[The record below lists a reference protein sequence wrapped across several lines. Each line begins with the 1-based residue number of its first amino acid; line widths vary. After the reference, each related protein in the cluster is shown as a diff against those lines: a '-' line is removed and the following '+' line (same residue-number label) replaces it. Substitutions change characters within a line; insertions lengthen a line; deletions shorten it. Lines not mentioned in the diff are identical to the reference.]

1 MPPPV
6 KPQPPKRPA
15 APPAQQVS
23 ERTHIA
29 RYGRWWKRL
38 PGVPKTSAGYD
49 LLQEVAIEKYICG
62 NYDAV
67 AALPG
72 SQLNPWTW
80 HFRRF
85 ISLMLDRPE
94 TNPRYRFE
102 WNPYAMR
109 MLEEAYKNNFLAVAG
124 HASCSKS
131 EFFALYAIGR
141 FLIGARFPE
150 SANSPAVPV
159 ASPEYVKVFITSTSL
174 DESRGRIWGVV
185 EGYWA
190 EICRFFGGEQY
201 MQAKLISSTG
211 KIVRINSDG
220 RQNQLS
226 GITLVA
232 GGKGQDKDASTKIGF
247 KNRCVIFI
255 ADELPLLTHALYN
268 TAITN
273 LQSNDYLQFIG
284 IGNPT
289 SAFDPLGVFMEPE
302 EGWASVDETFDG
314 WKTKRGYCIR
324 FDGEKS
330 PNVQAGREV
339 WKGILSLRTVTDLR
353 ESLGP
358 KSPEYYRMVRG
369 YLSPDGDANA
379 IYTEVE
385 LISSGSQGKVTT
397 WLDSPEMIAFLDPA
411 FSHGG
416 DEAPMC
422 VAKLGQYH
430 SPIHQRSVKGI
441 ERVET
446 INLMALV
453 DASNKEVDRNQQLV
467 NLFHA
472 ECDKRG
478 IKVENRGVDS
488 TGAGDPFSTL
498 MAITMGR
505 GFQMVSFAGAP
516 SDKTVGPTNSRSG
529 KDRFANRVSELWY
542 VGKDFMKAG
551 QIRGLD
557 PETCI
562 QMCARMYKLVDR
574 EKVEVE
580 SKKIMKQRTNGRSP
594 DRADAFFGCIE
605 IARRRH
611 GLSSLTRAAARTALP
626 SAPENRTAYRQAAL
640 ESTLSGRSGKA
651 RFSDLNG
658 PTLSGANGF
667 ADSQRFG

>member
-1 MPPPV
+1 MPPPAKA
-6 KPQPPKRPA
+6 KPPVRA
-15 APPAQQVS
+15 APPSSQQM
-23 ERTHIA
+23 ERTHVA

-67 AALPG
+67 VALPG

-109 MLEEAYKNNFLAVAG
+109 MLEEAYANNFLAVAG

-141 FLIGARFPE
+141 FLIGARFPDC
-150 SANSPAVPV
+150 PV

-201 MQAKLISSTG
+201 MQAKLVSSLG
-211 KIVRINSDG
+211 KIVRINPDG
-220 RQNQLS
+220 KQNQLS

-289 SAFDPLGVFMEPE
+289 SPFDPLGVFMEPE
-302 EGWASVDETFDG
+302 DGWASVDENFDG

-330 PNVQAGREV
+330 PNVLAGREV

-358 KSPEYYRMVRG
+358 KSAEYYRMVRG

-385 LISSGSQGKVTT
+385 IITSGSQHKVST
-397 WLDSPEMIAFLDPA
+397 WLNSPTWIAFLDPA

-416 DEAPMC
+416 DEA
-422 VAKLGQYH
+422 VACFCRIGEYYSAIH
-430 SPIHQRSVKGI
+430 SKNVKGI
-441 ERVET
+441 ERAET
-446 INLMALV
+446 LNLMAKV
-453 DASNKEVDRNQQLV
+453 DASNKESDRNQQLV
-467 NLFHA
+467 NLFHE
-472 ECDKRG
+472 ECVKRG
-478 IKVENRGVDS
+478 IKVEDRGSDA
-488 TGAGDPFSTL
+488 TGAGDPFATL
-498 MAITMGR
+498 MALTMGR

-516 SDKTVGPTNSRSG
+516 SDKTVGNTNGRNG

-542 VGKDFMKAG
+542 VGKDFVKSG
-551 QIRGLD
+551 QVRGLD

-580 SKKIMKQRTNGRSP
+580 SKKIMKQRTNGKSP

-611 GLSSLTRAAARTALP
+611 GFVAATRAARRTALP
-626 SAPENRTAYRQAAL
+626 SAPVDERYAAL
-640 ESTLSGRSGKA
+640 EAAIAQRRGKGRY
-651 RFSDLNG
+651 SDLTG
-658 PTLSGANGF
+658 PTISSMGGF
-667 ADSQRFG
+667 ADQTSFS

>member
-1 MPPPV
+1 MAQTS
-6 KPQPPKRPA
+6 PQ
-15 APPAQQVS
+15 QM

-49 LLQEVAIEKYICG
+49 LLQEVALEKYICG
-62 NYDAV
+62 NYDALV
-67 AALPG
+67 SQPG
-72 SQLNPWTW
+72 SHLNPWTW

-85 ISLMLDRPE
+85 ISLILDRPE
-94 TNPRYRFE
+94 CNRRFE
-102 WNPYAMR
+102 WNPYAVR
-109 MLEEAYKNNFLAVAG
+109 MLEEAYANNFLAVAG

-131 EFFALYAIGR
+131 EFFAVYAIGR
-141 FLIGARFPE
+141 FLVGARFPDK
-150 SANSPAVPV
+150 PV
-159 ASPEYVKVFITSTSL
+159 ASPEYVKVFITSTTL
-174 DESRGRIWGVV
+174 EESRGRIWGVV
-185 EGYWA
+185 EAYWS
-190 EICRFFGGEQY
+190 EFCRFFGGEQY
-201 MQAKLISSTG
+201 MQAKLVSSMG
-211 KIVRINSDG
+211 KIVRLNQDG
-220 RQNQLS
+220 KQNQLS
-226 GITLVA
+226 GIALVA

-255 ADELPLLTHALYN
+255 ADELPLLTHSLYN

-273 LQSNDYLQFIG
+273 LQSNEYMQFIG

-289 SAFDPLGVFMEPE
+289 SPFDPLGVFMEPE
-302 EGWASVDETFDG
+302 EGWNSVNETFDG

-330 PNVQAGREV
+330 PNVLAGREV

-369 YLSPDGDANA
+369 FLSPDGDANA

-385 LISSGSQGKVTT
+385 ITSSGSQQKVTT
-397 WLDSPEMIAFLDPA
+397 WLSSPTPIAFLDPA

-416 DEAPMC
+416 DEA
-422 VAKLGQYH
+422 VACFCRVGEYY
-430 SPIHQRSVKGI
+430 SAIHQRNVKGI
-441 ERVET
+441 ELVET

-453 DASNKEVDRNQQLV
+453 DASDKTVDRNQQLV
-467 NLFHA
+467 NLFNE
-472 ECDKRG
+472 ECVKRG
-478 IKVENRGVDS
+478 VKVEDRGSDS
-488 TGAGDPFSTL
+488 TGAGDPFASL

-516 SDKTVGPTNSRSG
+516 SDKIVGTTNARTG

-542 VGKDFMKAG
+542 VGKDFVKAG
-551 QIRGLD
+551 QVRGLD

-574 EKVEVE
+574 EKVEAE
-580 SKKIMKQRTNGRSP
+580 SKKVMKQRTNGRSP
-594 DRADAFFGCIE
+594 DRADAFFGCVE

-611 GLSSLTRAAARTALP
+611 GLTSLARAARRTALP
-626 SAPENRTAYRQAAL
+626 SAPIDRRHAAL
-640 ESTLSGRSGKA
+640 EAAVTSRAGKGRY
-651 RFSDLNG
+651 SDLSLETTSSNYG
-658 PTLSGANGF
+658 W
-667 ADSQRFG
+667 ADQSFG

>member
-330 PNVQAGREV
+330 PNVLAGREV

>member
-1 MPPPV
+1 M
-6 KPQPPKRPA
+6 
-15 APPAQQVS
+15 

-49 LLQEVAIEKYICG
+49 LLQEAAVEKYICG
-62 NYDAV
+62 NYDALV
-67 AALPG
+67 KLPG

-109 MLEEAYKNNFLAVAG
+109 MLEEAYANNFLAVAG

-141 FLIGARFPE
+141 FLIGARFPDC
-150 SANSPAVPV
+150 PV

-201 MQAKLISSTG
+201 MQAKLVSSLG
-211 KIVRINSDG
+211 KIVRVNPDG
-220 RQNQLS
+220 KQNQLA

-255 ADELPLLTHALYN
+255 ADELPLLTHSLYN

-273 LQSNDYLQFIG
+273 LQSNEYLQFIG

-289 SAFDPLGVFMEPE
+289 SPFDPLGVFMEPD
-302 EGWASVDETFDG
+302 EGWNSVDETFDG

-330 PNVQAGREV
+330 PNVLAGREV

-353 ESLGP
+353 RDLGP

-369 YLSPDGDANA
+369 FLSPDGDANA

-385 LISSGSQGKVTT
+385 ITSSGSQHKVST
-397 WLDSPEMIAFLDPA
+397 WLTPSTPIAFLDPA

-416 DEAPMC
+416 DEADAC
-422 VAKLGQYH
+422 FCRVGDYYSA
-430 SPIHQRSVKGI
+430 IHQRTVKGI
-441 ERVET
+441 ELVET

-453 DASNKEVDRNQQLV
+453 DASNKTVDRNQQLV
-467 NLFHA
+467 NLYHE
-472 ECDKRG
+472 ECSKRG
-478 IKVENRGVDS
+478 IKVEDRGSDS
-488 TGAGDPFSTL
+488 TGAGDPFASL

-505 GFQMVSFAGAP
+505 GFQTVSFAGAP
-516 SDKTVGPTNSRSG
+516 SDKTVGTTNSRTG

-542 VGKDFMKAG
+542 VGKDLIKAG

-557 PETCI
+557 PETCS
-562 QMCARMYKLVDR
+562 QMRARMYKLVDR

-611 GLSSLTRAAARTALP
+611 GLTSLAKAARRTALP
-626 SAPENRTAYRQAAL
+626 SAPKNPMAARHAAL
-640 ESTLSGRSGKA
+640 VAAVTDQKGRGKYT
-651 RFSDLNG
+651 DLI
-658 PTLSGANGF
+658 TASLTANQGW
-667 ADSQRFG
+667 ADQSFH

>member
-1 MPPPV
+1 MPPPT
-6 KPQPPKRPA
+6 
-15 APPAQQVS
+15 AQQM

-38 PGVPKTSAGYD
+38 PGVPKASAGYD
-49 LLQEVAIEKYICG
+49 LLQEVAIEKHICG
-62 NYDAV
+62 NYDVV

-72 SQLNPWTW
+72 SQLEPWTW

-94 TNPRYRFE
+94 ANPRYRFE
-102 WNPYAMR
+102 WNPYAIR
-109 MLEEAYKNNFLAVAG
+109 MLEEAYANNFLAVAG

-141 FLIGARFPE
+141 FLIGARSPG
-150 SANSPAVPV
+150 SPA
-159 ASPEYVKVFITSTSL
+159 ASPEFVKVFITSTSL

-201 MQAKLISSTG
+201 MQAKLISSLG
-211 KIVRINSDG
+211 KIVRVNPDG
-220 RQNQLS
+220 KQNQLS

-255 ADELPLLTHALYN
+255 ADELPLLTHNLYN

-289 SAFDPLGVFMEPE
+289 SPFDPLGVFMEPE
-302 EGWASVDETFDG
+302 EGWGSVDETFDG

-330 PNVQAGREV
+330 PNVLAGREV
-339 WKGILSLRTVTDLR
+339 WKGILGLRTVTDLR

-369 YLSPDGDANA
+369 FLSPDGDVNA

-385 LISSGSQGKVTT
+385 IIISGSQRKVAT
-397 WLDSPEMIAFLDPA
+397 WLNSPVMIGFLDPA

-416 DEAPMC
+416 DEAPAC
-422 VAKLGQYH
+422 FCLVGEYYSA
-430 SPIHQRSVKGI
+430 IHQRNVKGI
-441 ERVET
+441 QLVET
-446 INLMALV
+446 LNLMLKV

-467 NLFHA
+467 NLFDA
-472 ECDKRG
+472 ECSQRG
-478 IKVENRGVDS
+478 VKVEDRGSDS
-488 TGAGDPFSTL
+488 TGAGDPFASL

-505 GFQMVSFAGAP
+505 GFQMVSFAGAS
-516 SDKTVGPTNSRSG
+516 SDKTVGTTNSRSG
-529 KDRFANRVSELWY
+529 KDRFANRVTELWY
-542 VGKDFMKAG
+542 VGKDFMKSG

-580 SKKIMKQRTNGRSP
+580 PKRIMKQRTNGRSP

-611 GLSSLTRAAARTALP
+611 GLMSLARAARRTALP
-626 SAPENRTAYRQAAL
+626 STPASRDSRRHAAVEAAL
-640 ESTLSGRSGKA
+640 TERRGKGRY
-651 RFSDLNG
+651 SDLSVPGISSENG
-658 PTLSGANGF
+658 WAGTTFS
-667 ADSQRFG
+667 

>member
-1 MPPPV
+1 MSLPV
-6 KPQPPKRPA
+6 KPTKHPA

-150 SANSPAVPV
+150 STNSPAVPV

-422 VAKLGQYH
+422 VARLGQYH

-626 SAPENRTAYRQAAL
+626 SAPENRAAYRQAAL

>member
-6 KPQPPKRPA
+6 KPQQPA
-15 APPAQQVS
+15 PN
-23 ERTHIA
+23 ERTHVG
-29 RYGRWWKRL
+29 RYGRWWERL
-38 PGVPKTSAGYD
+38 PGVPKTSAGYG
-49 LLQEVAIEKYICG
+49 LLQEVVIERYICG

-85 ISLMLDRPE
+85 ISLILDRPE
-94 TNPRYRFE
+94 CNRRFE

-131 EFFALYAIGR
+131 EFFAVYAIAR
-141 FLIGARFPE
+141 FLIGA
-150 SANSPAVPV
+150 PAPDKPI
-159 ASPEYVKVFITSTSL
+159 ASPEHVKVFITSTTL
-174 DESRGRIWGVV
+174 EESRGRIWGVV
-185 EGYWA
+185 EAYWG
-190 EICRFFGGEQY
+190 EFCRFFGGEQY
-201 MQAKLISSTG
+201 MQAKLVSSMG
-211 KIVRINSDG
+211 KIVHVSADG
-220 RQNQLS
+220 KQNQL
-226 GITLVA
+226 A
-232 GGKGQDKDASTKIGF
+232 GLILIAGSKGHDKESSTKIGF
-247 KNRCVIFI
+247 KNRCMIVI
-255 ADELPLLTHALYN
+255 ADELPLLTHNLY
-268 TAITN
+268 TAMAN
-273 LQSNDYLQFIG
+273 LQSNEYLQFIG

-289 SAFDPLGVFMEPE
+289 SPFDPLGVFMEPE
-302 EGWASVDETFDG
+302 EGWSSVDETFDG

-330 PNVQAGREV
+330 PNVLAGREV
-339 WKGILSLRTVTDLR
+339 WKGILGLRTVTDLR

-369 YLSPDGDANA
+369 FLSPDGDAFA
-379 IYTEVE
+379 IYTAVE
-385 LISSGSQGKVTT
+385 ITASGSQGKVST
-397 WLDSPEMIAFLDPA
+397 WLNSFTLISFLDPA

-416 DEAPMC
+416 DEADMC
-422 VAKLGQYH
+422 IARVGEYY
-430 SPIHQRSVKGI
+430 SPIHQRNVKGI
-441 ERVET
+441 ELVEV
-446 INLMALV
+446 INLMTLV
-453 DASNKEVDRNQQLV
+453 DASNREVDRNQQLV
-467 NLFHA
+467 NLFHEESA
-472 ECDKRG
+472 KRG
-478 IKVENRGVDS
+478 IKVEDRGVDS
-488 TGAGDPFSTL
+488 TGAGDPFSTI

-516 SDKTVGPTNSRSG
+516 SDKTVGTTNSRSG

-611 GLSSLTRAAARTALP
+611 GLSSLARAAPRKALP
-626 SAPENRTAYRQAAL
+626 SAPVSRDAERHAAL
-640 ESTLSGRSGKA
+640 EAAVTGRTGKA
-651 RFSDLNG
+651 RFSDLNV
-658 PTLSGANGF
+658 PTLSSVGGF
-667 ADSQRFG
+667 ADQTRFS

>member
-1 MPPPV
+1 MPPPA
-6 KPQPPKRPA
+6 KPVKRPA
-15 APPAQQVS
+15 ATPPQPQVS

-29 RYGRWWKRL
+29 KYGRWWKRL
-38 PGVPKTSAGYD
+38 PGAPKTSAGYD
-49 LLQEVAIEKYICG
+49 LLQEVQIEKYICG
-62 NYDAV
+62 NYEALV
-67 AALPG
+67 NLPG
-72 SQLNPWTW
+72 SRLNPWTW

-150 SANSPAVPV
+150 TAGSPAVPV

-302 EGWASVDETFDG
+302 EGWASVDENFDG

-330 PNVQAGREV
+330 PNVLAGREV

-369 YLSPDGDANA
+369 FLSPDGDAYA

-385 LISSGSQGKVTT
+385 IVSSGSQQKVTT
-397 WLDSPEMIAFLDPA
+397 WLDSPVMIGFLDPA

-416 DEAPMC
+416 DEAPAC
-422 VAKLGQYH
+422 FSRVGTYY
-430 SPIHQRSVKGI
+430 SPIHQRNVKGI

-446 INLMALV
+446 INLMAKV
-453 DASNKEVDRNQQLV
+453 DASNREVDRNQQLV
-467 NLFHA
+467 NLFHE
-472 ECDKRG
+472 ECTKRG
-478 IKVENRGVDS
+478 VINEDRGSDS
-488 TGAGDPFSTL
+488 TGAGDPFATL
-498 MAITMGR
+498 MAVTMGR

-516 SDKTVGPTNSRSG
+516 SDKTVGTTNSRLG
-529 KDRFANRVSELWY
+529 KDRFSNRVTELWY
-542 VGKDFMKAG
+542 VGKDFLKAG

-562 QMCARMYKLVDR
+562 QMCARMYKQVDR

-611 GLSSLTRAAARTALP
+611 GFSSLSRAAARTPMP
-626 SAPENRTAYRQAAL
+626 SAPSNRMADRQAAL
-640 ESTLSGRSGKA
+640 EATLAGRTGKA
-651 RFSDLNG
+651 RFSDLNV
-658 PTLSGANGF
+658 PTLSSTGGF
-667 ADSQRFG
+667 ADQTRFG

>member
-626 SAPENRTAYRQAAL
+626 SAPENRAAYRQAAL

-651 RFSDLNG
+651 RFSDLNV
-658 PTLSGANGF
+658 PILSGANGF

>member
-1 MPPPV
+1 M
-6 KPQPPKRPA
+6 A
-15 APPAQQVS
+15 APTAQQM
-23 ERTHIA
+23 EKTHIA

-49 LLQEVAIEKYICG
+49 LLQEVSTEKYICG

-109 MLEEAYKNNFLAVAG
+109 MLEEAYANNFLAVAG

-141 FLIGARFPE
+141 FLIGARFPDC
-150 SANSPAVPV
+150 PV

-201 MQAKLISSTG
+201 MQAKLISSLG
-211 KIVRINSDG
+211 KIVRVGPDG
-220 RQNQLS
+220 KQNQLS

-302 EGWASVDETFDG
+302 EGWNSIDENFDG

-330 PNVQAGREV
+330 PNVLAGREV
-339 WKGILSLRTVTDLR
+339 WKGILGLRTVTDLR

-369 YLSPDGDANA
+369 FLSPDGDMFA

-385 LISSGSQGKVTT
+385 ILSSGSQQKVTT
-397 WLDSPEMIAFLDPA
+397 WLDSPVMIGFLDPA

-416 DEAPMC
+416 DEAPIC
-422 VAKLGQYH
+422 FARVGTYY
-430 SPIHQRSVKGI
+430 SPIHQRNVKGI
-441 ERVET
+441 ERVDT
-446 INLMALV
+446 INLMAKV
-453 DASNKEVDRNQQLV
+453 DASDKETDRNQQLV
-467 NLFHA
+467 NLFHE
-472 ECDKRG
+472 ECVKRG
-478 IKVENRGVDS
+478 IKVEDRGLDS
-488 TGAGDPFSTL
+488 TGAGDPFSTIV
-498 MAITMGR
+498 ATTMGR

-516 SDKTVGPTNSRSG
+516 SDKTVGTTNARSG
-529 KDRFANRVSELWY
+529 KDRFANRVTELWY

-557 PETCI
+557 PTTCI
-562 QMCARMYKLVDR
+562 QMCARMYKQVDR

-611 GLSSLTRAAARTALP
+611 GLTSLARAARRTAMP
-626 SAPENRTAYRQAAL
+626 SAPVDERFAAL
-640 ESTLSGRSGKA
+640 EAALSGRTGKA
-651 RFSDLNG
+651 RFSDLALPGISSDNG
-658 PTLSGANGF
+658 WAGTTFS
-667 ADSQRFG
+667 

>member
-6 KPQPPKRPA
+6 KPQPA
-15 APPAQQVS
+15 AN

-67 AALPG
+67 VTMQG

-109 MLEEAYKNNFLAVAG
+109 MLEEAYNNNFLAVAG

-141 FLIGARFPE
+141 FLIGARFPD
-150 SANSPAVPV
+150 APV

-190 EICRFFGGEQY
+190 EICRFFGGETY

-211 KIVRINSDG
+211 KIVRVNPDG

-273 LQSNDYLQFIG
+273 LQSNEYLQFIG

-289 SAFDPLGVFMEPE
+289 SPFDPLGVFMEPD
-302 EGWASVDETFDG
+302 EGWSSVDETFDG

-330 PNVQAGREV
+330 PNVLAGREV

-385 LISSGSQGKVTT
+385 IISTGSQSKVST
-397 WLDSPEMIAFLDPA
+397 WLNSPVMIAFLDPA

-416 DEAPMC
+416 DEAPVC
-422 VAKLGQYH
+422 FARIGEYY
-430 SPIHQRSVKGI
+430 SPIHQRNVKGI
-441 ERVET
+441 ERVDT
-446 INLMALV
+446 INLMAKV

-467 NLFHA
+467 NLFHE
-472 ECDKRG
+472 ECVKRG
-478 IKVENRGVDS
+478 VAIEDRGSDS
-488 TGAGDPFSTL
+488 TGAGDPFASL

-516 SDKTVGPTNSRSG
+516 SDKIVGTTNARSG

-611 GLSSLTRAAARTALP
+611 GLSSLARAAPRKALP
-626 SAPENRTAYRQAAL
+626 STPLTRNAERTAAL
-640 ESTLSGRSGKA
+640 EAAVTGRTGKA
-651 RFSDLNG
+651 RFSDLG
-658 PTLSGANGF
+658 TPTLSSFNGF
-667 ADSQRFG
+667 ADQTRFS

>member
-6 KPQPPKRPA
+6 KRA
-15 APPAQQVS
+15 APPQQPAVS
-23 ERTHIA
+23 ERTHVA

-38 PGVPKTSAGYD
+38 PGVPKSSAGYD

-67 AALPG
+67 VALPG

-109 MLEEAYKNNFLAVAG
+109 MLEEAYANNFLAVAG

-141 FLIGARFPE
+141 FLIGARFPD
-150 SANSPAVPV
+150 APV

-201 MQAKLISSTG
+201 MQAKLVSSLG
-211 KIVRINSDG
+211 KIVRVNPDG
-220 RQNQLS
+220 KQNQLS

-289 SAFDPLGVFMEPE
+289 SPFDPLGVFMEPE
-302 EGWASVDETFDG
+302 EGWAAVDETFDG

-330 PNVQAGREV
+330 PNVLAGREV

-369 YLSPDGDANA
+369 FLSPDGDAFA
-379 IYTEVE
+379 IYTAVE
-385 LISSGSQGKVTT
+385 ITSSGSQGKVST
-397 WLDSPEMIAFLDPA
+397 WLNSYTLISFLDPA

-416 DEAPMC
+416 DEADMC
-422 VAKLGQYH
+422 VARVGEYY

-441 ERVET
+441 ELVEV
-446 INLMALV
+446 INLMTLV
-453 DASNKEVDRNQQLV
+453 DASNREVDRNQQLV
-467 NLFHA
+467 NLFHEESA
-472 ECDKRG
+472 KRG
-478 IKVENRGVDS
+478 IKIEDRGVDS
-488 TGAGDPFSTL
+488 TGAGDPFSTI

-516 SDKTVGPTNSRSG
+516 SDKTVGTTNSRSG

-611 GLSSLTRAAARTALP
+611 GLSSLARAAPRKALP
-626 SAPENRTAYRQAAL
+626 SAPANRNATRHAAL
-640 ESTLSGRSGKA
+640 EAAVTGRTGKA
-651 RFSDLNG
+651 RFSDLNV
-658 PTLSGANGF
+658 PSLSSVGGF
-667 ADSQRFG
+667 ADQTRFS

>member
-1 MPPPV
+1 M
-6 KPQPPKRPA
+6 
-15 APPAQQVS
+15 

-49 LLQEVAIEKYICG
+49 LLQEAALEKYICG
-62 NYDAV
+62 NYDALV
-67 AALPG
+67 NLPG

-85 ISLMLDRPE
+85 ITLMLDRPE

-109 MLEEAYKNNFLAVAG
+109 MLEEAYANNFLAVAG

-141 FLIGARFPE
+141 FLIGATFPASE
-150 SANSPAVPV
+150 NSPAVPV

-201 MQAKLISSTG
+201 MQAKLVSSLG
-211 KIVRINSDG
+211 KIVRVNPDG
-220 RQNQLS
+220 KQNQLA

-255 ADELPLLTHALYN
+255 ADELPLLTHSLYN

-273 LQSNDYLQFIG
+273 LQSNEYLQFIG

-289 SAFDPLGVFMEPE
+289 SPFDPLGVFMEPE
-302 EGWASVDETFDG
+302 EGWNSIDETFDG

-330 PNVQAGREV
+330 PNVIAGREV

-353 ESLGP
+353 RDLGP

-369 YLSPDGDANA
+369 FLSPDGDANA

-385 LISSGSQGKVTT
+385 ITSSGSQHKVST
-397 WLDSPEMIAFLDPA
+397 WLTPPAPIAFLDPA

-416 DEAPMC
+416 DEADAC
-422 VAKLGQYH
+422 FCRVGDYYSA
-430 SPIHQRSVKGI
+430 IHQRTVKGI
-441 ERVET
+441 ELVET

-453 DASNKEVDRNQQLV
+453 DASNKTVDRNQQLV
-467 NLFHA
+467 NLYHD
-472 ECDKRG
+472 ECSKRG
-478 IKVENRGVDS
+478 IKVEDRGSDS
-488 TGAGDPFSTL
+488 TGAGDPFASL

-505 GFQMVSFAGAP
+505 GFQTVSFAGAP
-516 SDKTVGPTNSRSG
+516 SDKTVGTTNSRTG

-542 VGKDFMKAG
+542 VGKDLIKAG

-611 GLSSLTRAAARTALP
+611 GLTSLAKAARRTALP
-626 SAPENRTAYRQAAL
+626 SNAPKNPVAVRHAHLVAAV
-640 ESTLSGRSGKA
+640 TDQKGRGKY
-651 RFSDLNG
+651 SDLLT
-658 PTLSGANGF
+658 PALSSDRGW
-667 ADSQRFG
+667 ADQSFH